1 MRISSIKV
9 VICRTCRSV
18 EADVRGEIADVHT
31 SNCTRHK
38 IYVYI
43 KEGILKVHN
52 NYINMSESESASLE
66 NQEWLCSVKP
76 SKTIYFP
83 QIGDHVVYVKQA
95 HHDYLEEVKKR
106 NLYRVEESDKPWSSM
121 NFRELDVHEYVKVVE
136 IKYVMQPLRLCC
148 LKLELLSDKT
158 SFTVR
163 YRNLDRVTDF
173 LVLRQIFDAAC
184 KRKWRSGHRLRRLIG
199 KVWFYGQIISVQ
211 DYHHRRYPGSQYKRL
226 RVEWNNGRLE
236 EISPW
241 EVEEIS
247 KSTHRLERDEWTY
260 DTAIGDSVRCRILH
274 GLGPLMKLDIAKP
287 FLKLNG
293 DLSYFSTANYPID
306 LQTIHDRLQNRF
318 YRRVAAIRFDVE
330 MLAVNIREL
339 RERPVVILSFSM
351 ENNIFVIC
359 DAVTTKLLRIIEDAN
374 QNEASQSQTSTSQG
388 AVGREPDRRATDG
401 NDESDDNLSLADTV
415 VESPRKRRRVCANR
429 EGTSSIIIRQSKTK
443 SCEEIV
449 INLPRRSSAKGKETR
464 NYRSK
469 NSGKRI
475 IVCIVDNYED
485 KSEEDEDGE
494 EDDSGDD
501 QSDSTDDEN
510 AQENERTM
518 NINRGRTNFPGI
530 RAATTG
536 GSQRRKCWTTESRFY
551 DSEVQAGAKRR
562 GRGHGTSRCNQFKA
576 DMALNT
582 GNDVRAIKEMIQ
594 AAKNDLYKCL
604 TETQHKLDC
613 ILQVVDTCLQQTTVN
628 DQGVQ
633 TEPKEEPV
641 IPLLEKKISV
651 RQDLFRPSCDTG
663 QNSQVTGVVGIPI
676 TANNYPESNGVTIGN
691 NNSTQSLDP
700 RTRLNNNQLLT
711 GNVSESLKNKDGSE
725 DSEDSSCSDDSSN
738 DASED
743 SAVNDGEWLCTVRS
757 VKSPYLPQLGDKVVY
772 IQQCHKAFF
781 EFVSLKKLYEIR
793 ESEMPWS
800 KFNFKAHESAKVIE
814 ISYKRKNNI
823 RICCLRLERID
834 DIRERTGKFFDV
846 EYHYIKDHPYDFL
859 ILRQHFYTALAQNWK
874 VGSRFRRMLGN
885 MWYFGRILAV
895 QAQDPQKLSDSKFE
909 CLCIQTDTGSEYNV
923 SPWNIEPIDE
933 KNLPEKKGVPIP
945 VTPEDL
951 RKLRYQ
957 PKPNEWHQDGRPA
970 ICRRIRRKLEELMR
984 TPIAVPFVKL
994 RNDPSYVCRVE
1005 YPIDLEIISA
1015 RLGNL
1020 FYRRV
1025 DALEFDIR
1033 YLAKNFEMN
1042 EIELQSST
1050 NIMMCLYYKYQAT
1063 FIMQQV
1069 LDSIVQVELNTFIK
1083 IKVALLYL
1091 NFYYFRDATKPGRH
1105 LSEKFD
1111 TAEED
1116 NMMRDVSLKGKRRT
1130 TRKPTGCATNREKQ
1144 DDQSM
1149 IAKRRRRLA
1158 RRRKLFTAP
1167 AINLSMPR
1175 CKNGSPQANTEQQK
1189 KTS

>member
-633 TEPKEEPV
+633 TEPNEEPV
-641 IPLLEKKISV
+641 
-651 RQDLFRPSCDTG
+651 Q
-663 QNSQVTGVVGIPI
+663 QQQVTLPVGIPM
-676 TANNYPESNGVTIGN
+676 TANNFYESNSVTIGN
-691 NNSTQSLDP
+691 NNCAQNLDQ
-700 RTRLNNNQLLT
+700 RI
-711 GNVSESLKNKDGSE
+711 
-725 DSEDSSCSDDSSN
+725 
-738 DASED
+738 
-743 SAVNDGEWLCTVRS
+743 AVEQGEWLIHQTQLFGMPNIAESDIEQQRVVSTNSSEPQEHLHTNDFNQSNPSYNRICSTSDESSDRSLYTTTFHSTSDSEFEVEEDDINRPSTSTQWPTRPAFSLRLKTHKVRKDWQVACQKLLDTLWQCEDSIPFREPVDLLEHPEYLRFISTPMDLRTVKEELLGGNY
-757 VKSPYLPQLGDKVVY
+757 KSPSEFAKDMKLIFTNSRRYNTDTRSKIYFMTLRLSATFEKYMCKIMDNWKSANRRKTNSESKKSKKGSPTKSQLSN
-772 IQQCHKAFF
+772 
-781 EFVSLKKLYEIR
+781 EVSKK
-793 ESEMPWS
+793 SPT
-800 KFNFKAHESAKVIE
+800 
-814 ISYKRKNNI
+814 KRKAVSS
-823 RICCLRLERID
+823 EEED
-834 DIRERTGKFFDV
+834 DDNDETDDN
-846 EYHYIKDHPYDFL
+846 EDHPMKHYEE
-859 ILRQHFYTALAQNWK
+859 
-874 VGSRFRRMLGN
+874 G
-885 MWYFGRILAV
+885 
-895 QAQDPQKLSDSKFE
+895 E
-909 CLCIQTDTGSEYNV
+909 EYNEARH
-923 SPWNIEPIDE
+923 P
-933 KNLPEKKGVPIP
+933 KN
-945 VTPEDL
+945 
-951 RKLRYQ
+951 
-957 PKPNEWHQDGRPA
+957 
-970 ICRRIRRKLEELMR
+970 RR
-984 TPIAVPFVKL
+984 
-994 RNDPSYVCRVE
+994 
-1005 YPIDLEIISA
+1005 
-1015 RLGNL
+1015 
-1020 FYRRV
+1020 
-1025 DALEFDIR
+1025 
-1033 YLAKNFEMN
+1033 
-1042 EIELQSST
+1042 
-1050 NIMMCLYYKYQAT
+1050 
-1063 FIMQQV
+1063 
-1069 LDSIVQVELNTFIK
+1069 
-1083 IKVALLYL
+1083 
-1091 NFYYFRDATKPGRH
+1091 
-1105 LSEKFD
+1105 
-1111 TAEED
+1111 
-1116 NMMRDVSLKGKRRT
+1116 
-1130 TRKPTGCATNREKQ
+1130 
-1144 DDQSM
+1144 
-1149 IAKRRRRLA
+1149 
-1158 RRRKLFTAP
+1158 
-1167 AINLSMPR
+1167 
-1175 CKNGSPQANTEQQK
+1175 
-1189 KTS
+1189 